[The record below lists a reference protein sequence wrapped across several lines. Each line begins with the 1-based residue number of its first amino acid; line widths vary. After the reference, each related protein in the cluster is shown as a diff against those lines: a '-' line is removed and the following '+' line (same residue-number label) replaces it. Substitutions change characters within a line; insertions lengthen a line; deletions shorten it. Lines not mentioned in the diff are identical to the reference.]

1 MHSARE
7 GADQRTGFDARRQ
20 AWQTKCSHH
29 HVSMIGGWCRG
40 RREAFNYNKKKKVF
54 WMRSTQLLS
63 TKCVAA
69 GVNQTCDS

>member
-40 RREAFNYNKKKKVF
+40 RRDAFNYNKKKKSF
-54 WMRSTQLLS
+54 LDAINSTPFDRMRGRRCQSD
-63 TKCVAA
+63 V
-69 GVNQTCDS
+69 